1 MTVSGGGR
9 VEGTRDSILSIL
21 RRRDG
26 ISVDQ
31 LATELGLASATV
43 RRHLDVLLRD
53 DFISVEQVRGG
64 TGRPR
69 YAFSLTEQ
77 GAELFPHH
85 YVRLTHRLLEEIV
98 QLDAGEMEGRDGL
111 ALADLLF
118 EKMSERLAAEYTSR
132 VEGETIEQRVRS
144 AATLLADEGLDFE
157 VEATGDGV
165 RLLGRG
171 CPCLKLSDRGQGDVS
186 CGHDRRLL
194 EQVIGTPVTLL
205 ERDQLPGDF
214 LCGYQVTAEFP
225 RLSAER
231 ETGRSDAPE

>member
-9 VEGTRDSILSIL
+9 VEGTRDAILSIL

-31 LATELGLASATV
+31 FATELGLAGATV

-53 DFISVEQVRGG
+53 DFISVEQVRGR

-98 QLDAGEMEGRDGL
+98 RLDVGETEGRDGL
-111 ALADLLF
+111 TLADLLF
-118 EKMSERLAAEYTSR
+118 DKMSERLAGEYASR

-144 AATLLADEGLDFE
+144 AATLLADEGLDFD
-157 VEATGDGV
+157 VEATGDVV

-171 CPCLKLSDRGQGDVS
+171 CPCLKLSGQEQGHIS

-194 EQVIGTPVTLL
+194 EQVIGARVTPLA
-205 ERDQLPGDF
+205 RDQLPSDF
-214 LCGYQVTAEFP
+214 LCGYQVTA
-225 RLSAER
+225 
-231 ETGRSDAPE
+231 

>member
-1 MTVSGGGR
+1 MTLSGGGR
-9 VEGTRDSILSIL
+9 VEGTRDAIVSIL
-21 RRRDG
+21 RRRDS

-53 DFISVEQVRGG
+53 GSISVEQVRGR

-85 YVRLTHRLLEEIV
+85 YVRLTRRLLEEIAG
-98 QLDAGEMEGRDGL
+98 LDADETQGRNGV

-118 EKMSERLAAEYTSR
+118 DKMAERLAGEYASR
-132 VEGETIEQRVRS
+132 VHGETLEERVRS

-157 VEATGDGV
+157 VETTDDGV

-171 CPCLKLSDRGQGDVS
+171 CPCLQLSGQQGDHAS

-194 EQVIGTPVTLL
+194 EQVIGSPVASL
-205 ERDQLPGDF
+205 ERDELPGEF
-214 LCGYQVTAEFP
+214 LCGYQVTA
-225 RLSAER
+225 
-231 ETGRSDAPE
+231 

>member
-9 VEGTRDSILSIL
+9 VEGTRDAILSIL

-31 LATELGLASATV
+31 LATELGLARATV

-53 DFISVEQVRGG
+53 GFISVQQVRGR

-98 QLDAGEMEGRDGL
+98 RLDAHETEGRDGM

-118 EKMSERLAAEYTSR
+118 DKMSERLAGEYASR
-132 VEGETIEQRVRS
+132 VEGTTLEQRVRS
-144 AATLLADEGLDFE
+144 AATLLAEEGMDFE
-157 VEATGDGV
+157 VEVSEDAV

-171 CPCLKLSDRGQGDVS
+171 CPCLRLSDQGRDHVS

-194 EQVIGTPVTLL
+194 ESVIGAPVTPLA
-205 ERDQLPGDF
+205 RDQLPGDF
-214 LCGYQVTAEFP
+214 LCGYEVAIEAAVSEAVLPQSGS
-225 RLSAER
+225 R
-231 ETGRSDAPE
+231 D

>member
-9 VEGTRDSILSIL
+9 VEGTRDSILTIL
-21 RRRDG
+21 RRRGG

-31 LATELGLASATV
+31 LATELGLAGATV

-53 DFISVEQVRGG
+53 DFISVEQVRGR

-85 YVRLTHRLLEEIV
+85 YVRLTHRLLEEIMR
-98 QLDAGEMEGRDGL
+98 LDADETEGRDGM

-118 EKMSERLAAEYTSR
+118 EKMAERLAAEYAPR
-132 VEGETIEQRVRS
+132 VQGETIEQRVRS

-157 VEATGDGV
+157 VEASGDVV

-171 CPCLKLSDRGQGDVS
+171 CPCLRLSGQDQAHVS

-194 EQVIGTPVTLL
+194 EQVIGAPVTPL

-214 LCGYQVTAEFP
+214 LCGYQVTTES
-225 RLSAER
+225 R
-231 ETGRSDAPE
+231 D

>member
-9 VEGTRDSILSIL
+9 VEGTRDAILNIL

-31 LATELGLASATV
+31 LATELELAGATV

-53 DFISVEQVRGG
+53 GFISVEQVRGR

-98 QLDAGEMEGRDGL
+98 RLDADETEGRDGM

-118 EKMSERLAAEYTSR
+118 EKMSQRLAAEYAPR
-132 VEGETIEQRVRS
+132 VQGKTVEQRVRS
-144 AATLLADEGLDFE
+144 AATLLAEEGLDFE
-157 VEATGDGV
+157 VEVVGDVV

-171 CPCLKLSDRGQGDVS
+171 CPCLRLSDQARDDVS

-194 EQVIGTPVTLL
+194 ESVVGVPVTPLA
-205 ERDQLPGDF
+205 RDQLPGDF
-214 LCGYQVTAEFP
+214 LCGYQIAIGDGEA
-225 RLSAER
+225 SI
-231 ETGRSDAPE
+231 DAP